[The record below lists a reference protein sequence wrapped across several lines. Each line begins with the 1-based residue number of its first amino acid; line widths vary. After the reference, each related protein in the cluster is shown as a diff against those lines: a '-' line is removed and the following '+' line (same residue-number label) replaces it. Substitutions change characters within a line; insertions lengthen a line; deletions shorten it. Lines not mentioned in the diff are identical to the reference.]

1 MTGMPVVKRISAL
14 FLALL
19 LPLSVSAENTVEVLP
34 TSAPMPAPVINK
46 NDYAFEDLEPFY
58 EQYSQDTPYM
68 KPALTETEEQRLS
81 EALRRFDAGER
92 PETGILNRMDNIILS
107 LIQLPDGQYEGE
119 NWYLILPGRE
129 LRDSELLQLVD
140 AFGEAGIR
148 FRADMLNWHNCMR
161 GGAVEETR
169 SLKNDERE
177 RYSALG
183 EQFFRGGLRPET
195 PYTASVTDDGIGC
208 VTLSDDVFNLFGS
221 KPYFSFLPARRL
233 TDEELLQ
240 FYAWNNPGQESSPNE
255 INSYE
260 TRLRQELNS
269 RLGMPLSAVR
279 SIDSERIDTFD
290 NYWGDNRKTYSAAFE
305 AQSGE
310 SGWSWRGD
318 IDVSTGKLI
327 CAAVITDP
335 SVSMENGPRSDIR
348 MDPWDS
354 RWPLIAEQ
362 TVTSLWTDDS
372 AEISRVQ
379 SWGEASANGLSFC
392 AKIRIIMTD
401 GAVCEAYVSY
411 LTETVLWIDYYD
423 AVSIELLDKYSDY
436 EYGRRA
442 DSDNE

>member
-1 MTGMPVVKRISAL
+1 MPVVKRISAL
-14 FLALL
+14 FLAFL
-19 LPLSVSAENTVEVLP
+19 LPLSASAENAVEVLP

-58 EQYSQDTPYM
+58 EQYSRDVPYM

-92 PETGILNRMDNIILS
+92 PETGVLNCMDNIILS
-107 LIQLPDGQYEGE
+107 LIQLPAGQYEGE
-119 NWYLILPGRE
+119 EWYLILPGRE
-129 LRDSELLQLVD
+129 LKDSELLQLVE

-161 GGAVEETR
+161 GGAVTETR
-169 SLKNDERE
+169 ILKNDERE

-195 PYTASVTDDGIGC
+195 PYTASVTDDGIGRI
-208 VTLSDDVFNLFGS
+208 TLSDNFNEN
-221 KPYFSFLPARRL
+221 PYFDFLPARRL
-233 TDEELLQ
+233 TDEELLRI
-240 FYAWNNPGQESSPNE
+240 YARDNPGQESSPNE
-255 INSYE
+255 INTYE

-279 SIDSERIDTFD
+279 SIDSERIETLD

-305 AQSGE
+305 EKYGE
-310 SGWSWRGD
+310 AGRTWRGD

-327 CAAVITDP
+327 CAAVVTDP
-335 SVSMENGPRSDIR
+335 SVSAENGPHSDIR

-354 RWPLIAEQ
+354 RWSLIAEQ

-372 AEISRVQ
+372 AGISQVQ
-379 SWGEASANGLSFC
+379 SWGETSANNLSFC

-411 LTETVLWIDYYD
+411 LTDTVLWIDYYD
-423 AVSIELLDKYSDY
+423 AVSIALLDKYDNH
-436 EYGRRA
+436 EYGRRP
-442 DSDNE
+442 DSNDE